1 MKRKHHFSNPEF
13 QSAET
18 LQRYNAQCLCGLIR
32 SAILSE
38 AIPKCSQ
45 ASGKKLIMI
54 PVSWYPSLHPSI
66 YFLSLFDFESKT
78 RINVNEMQTWP
89 ISSSFILLGFV
100 TKVVSPCQTMLF
112 LLSLDKCIK
121 HRSGWTLLC
130 LHQSRTG
137 HRQLAHWKHYGW
149 TRV

>member
-1 MKRKHHFSNPEF
+1 MILYVLTNGVFSLLF
-13 QSAET
+13 I
-18 LQRYNAQCLCGLIR
+18 YC
-32 SAILSE
+32 
-38 AIPKCSQ
+38 
-45 ASGKKLIMI
+45 
-54 PVSWYPSLHPSI
+54 

-121 HRSGWTLLC
+121 HRSG
-130 LHQSRTG
+130 
-137 HRQLAHWKHYGW
+137 
-149 TRV
+149 